1 MYINNKHRIFFEMA
15 LSAAPVCCDESVIYI
30 IKKAGFEFSFVVLL
44 VHAFIE
50 SI

>member
-1 MYINNKHRIFFEMA
+1 MYGYNKHILFFEMA
-15 LSAAPVCCDESVIYI
+15 LSAASVCCGASVIYI
-30 IKKAGFEFSFVVLL
+30 NKKAGFEFSFVVLL